1 MDAMITRVI
10 RASDSRT
17 VSTTKARVRS
27 SDSAMSVFV
36 RSSDSAMRRMVRS
49 SDSAM
54 SPRVRSSDSATSV
67 RTSETTARCTPSIS
81 SVRARPNQSRSRS
94 SDCSRSPSVAGVSG
108 GGRRAGGTMF
118 NGSLRS
124 GG

>member
-1 MDAMITRVI
+1 MESTITRVI
-10 RASDSRT
+10 RVSDSRTVSTTKARVRSSDSRT

-27 SDSAMSVFV
+27 SDSAMS
-36 RSSDSAMRRMVRS
+36 A
-49 SDSAM
+49 
-54 SPRVRSSDSATSV
+54 RVRSSDSATSV
-67 RTSETTARCTPSIS
+67 RTSETTARCTAPVS

-108 GGRRAGGTMF
+108 GGRREGGMMR
-118 NGSLRS
+118 NRSLLS